1 MPQAAFNDVIKRS
14 FDDLSKRLNGSA
26 SGPLH
31 KMREAALKSFIEQ
44 GVPTT
49 RHEEWKYANVLP
61 FIGLEYS
68 RVSEIAKSVTEKDID
83 EALGELVSVLESGW
97 RVTIVNGQFRGDL
110 SYLPAAVTGVSVDV
124 LSDKLIAND
133 EVVRAAYGSVAK
145 SDAHPFVAMNTA
157 LACDGVVIRV
167 AKGSEMKRPL
177 HIAIISDAR
186 QVNVLTT
193 PRILIVA
200 EEGSEIDIVET
211 HSTIGDQQALDVS
224 VSEIAVGS
232 NAHVRFHKVADDQDD
247 SRHIGYTAAT
257 VARDGRF
264 TSHCINI
271 AGNFIRNDLVI
282 NLAEVGSQAYL
293 YGASVLGGV
302 QFADSHTV
310 VDHAVNNCHSE
321 ELYKGIYDGSS
332 IGVFNGKIFV
342 RPQAQKTTAYQSNHS
357 VLLSDKAQVNAKPQL
372 EIWADDVKCSHGATL
387 GQLNDEAIFYLRS
400 RGIDADKARALMT
413 YAFVAEVLEHI
424 DHEGLREFCEK
435 RVASKLGTEPLSL

>member
-1 MPQAAFNDVIKRS
+1 MPQEAFHDRVQLSFND
-14 FDDLSKRLNGSA
+14 LTKRLNGSSA
-26 SGPLH
+26 GPLH
-31 KMREAALKSFIEQ
+31 KLRTAALEAFMQQ

-49 RHEEWKYANVLP
+49 RSEEWKYTNVLP
-61 FIGLEYS
+61 FIGLDYARSPEGA
-68 RVSEIAKSVTEKDID
+68 EAITENDID
-83 EALGELVSVLESGW
+83 GALGEILHVLESGW
-97 RVTIVNGQFRGDL
+97 RVAIVNGQFRRDL
-110 SYLPAAVTGVSVDV
+110 SYLPAAVTGISIDM
-124 LSDKLIAND
+124 LTDDLIAND
-133 EVVRAAYGSVAK
+133 EVVRAAYGSAAK
-145 SDAHPFVAMNTA
+145 SDSHPFVAMNTA
-157 LACDGVVIRV
+157 LAFDGVVVRI
-167 AKGSEMKRPL
+167 AKNANIQRPL
-177 HIAIISDAR
+177 HIAIVNDAR
-186 QVNVLTT
+186 QENVLST
-193 PRILIVA
+193 PRVLILA
-200 EEGSEIDIVET
+200 QEGSEIDIVET
-211 HSTIGDQQALDVS
+211 HSTLGDKQSLDVS
-224 VSEIAVGS
+224 VSEIVVGF

-271 AGNFIRNDLVI
+271 AGNFVRNDLVI
-282 NLAEVGSQAYL
+282 KLAEVGSQAYL
-293 YGASVLGGV
+293 YGVSVLGGV

-424 DHEGLREFCEK
+424 DHEGLRLFCEK
-435 RVASKLGTEPLSL
+435 RVASKLGAEPFSL